1 MLNLLFALSNPNTFI
16 TMIAI
21 VWLITLLIGII
32 AAITI
37 IAFKV
42 TVWLFRNL
50 RWLLRACWAMLRN
63 DKESKYYKEYLEL
76 ERYYRVYNTLGR
88 RPFPKRSL

>member
-1 MLNLLFALSNPNTFI
+1 MLSFLYALSNPQSFI
-16 TMIAI
+16 ITCGVLMLICFCFIAVALAAI
-21 VWLITLLIGII
+21 VI
-32 AAITI
+32 
-37 IAFKV
+37 FKV

-63 DKESKYYKEYLEL
+63 DKESKYYQEYLEL